1 MRQWMAGHGL
11 GSDYSKLEGYFA
23 GRVLDYT
30 QALGKSAIV
39 WQDALDNG
47 APLRSDVVVQVW
59 KWWAGPSWRSGGSL
73 LGLLGQWWGRQGRPC
88 SLARGCG
95 SPTEHSEDVWMAE
108 VARTTQ
114 KVRSP
119 PPYQRSQLSCA

>member
-108 VARTTQ
+108 VARATQ

-119 PPYQRSQLSCA
+119 PPFQRSQLSCA